1 MKIRVLGF
9 LIMLVGLFTIGYGIS
24 ILSVAD
30 TEEAVAVE
38 GVEPSLKTGKYYLNA
53 NTSRECIEI
62 IDDQTFSL
70 TGFERQH
77 YVFREWSDIAVTD
90 EATGDISLVDLYFL
104 GTNLDGGVNYT
115 EKIRYYPE
123 NDTLEYNGDYYFYVE
138 ISE

>member
-9 LIMLVGLFTIGYGIS
+9 IIMLVGLVVIGYGIS
-24 ILSVAD
+24 VLSVAD
-30 TEEAVAVE
+30 TEEVVQTE
-38 GVEPSLKTGKYYLNA
+38 GIAPTLKIGKYYLNA
-53 NTSRECIEI
+53 NAERECIEI
-62 IDDQTFSL
+62 FDDRTFQL
-70 TGFERQH
+70 TGNERQA

-90 EATGDISLVDLYFL
+90 EVTGEISLVDLYFL

-138 ISE
+138 

>member
-1 MKIRVLGF
+1 MKVRVLGF
-9 LIMLVGLFTIGYGIS
+9 LIMLVGLFVISYGIS

-30 TEEAVAVE
+30 TEEAVVTE
-38 GVEPSLKTGKYYLNA
+38 GAEPSLKVGTYYLNA

-62 IDDQTFSL
+62 FDDQTFEL
-70 TGFERQH
+70 TGNERQH

-104 GTNLDGGVNYT
+104 GTNLDGGSNYT